1 MKKELF
7 TLLVGAILATGTI
20 FVGCQSSAEKE
31 KDAAE
36 KVVNAKE
43 ELNDAQREANEAQ
56 KEVNLEAQK
65 EVNAEEWKAF
75 KEQSDARIKANE
87 EQIKQ
92 LKMNTKTSKK
102 VIDVMYTKR
111 IDTLEQR
118 NVYLNERIKAYDKGQ
133 TGWEKFKVEFNGDM
147 DELGKSLK
155 DFTVTNK
162 K

>member
-7 TLLVGAILATGTI
+7 TLLVGAIFATSTA
-20 FVGCQSSAEKE
+20 FVGCQSSADKEKE
-31 KDAAE
+31 AAE
-36 KVVNAKE
+36 KVVDAKE
-43 ELNDAQREANEAQ
+43 KVVDAKDNLRDAQ
-56 KEVNLEAQK
+56 KEVKLEAQK

-87 EQIKQ
+87 DQIKQ

-102 VIDVMYTKR
+102 VIDVMYTRR

-118 NVYLNERIKAYDKGQ
+118 NVYLNERIKTYDKGQ

-147 DELGKSLK
+147 DQLGNALK
-155 DFTVTNK
+155 DFTVKNK